1 MTTNSKRLGA
11 IAVLTLAISAMTGCY
26 TVEANLPGTLRNDVK
41 PDQTET
47 VGKVKIEKGNWFFL
61 WGLMGNPP
69 PDFFST
75 ELKQQVK
82 AKGGDGVTGLTYESQ
97 QGCVDLI
104 IGGLTGGC
112 ISPMSF
118 TVSGNIVRVK
128 AAPLP
133 GKSLAQSDGGDA
145 TAKVAQ
151 AY

>member
-1 MTTNSKRLGA
+1 MTTNIKRLGVST
-11 IAVLTLAISAMTGCY
+11 VLALAISALTGCY
-26 TVEANLPGTLRNDVK
+26 TVEANLPGTLRNDLK

-82 AKGGDGVTGLTYESQ
+82 AKGGDGVSGLTYESQ
-97 QGCVDLI
+97 AGCVDLL
-104 IGGLTGGC
+104 IGALTGGC

-128 AAPLP
+128 TSPLP
-133 GKSLAQSDGGDA
+133 GKSLAQSDGADA

>member
-1 MTTNSKRLGA
+1 MTMNIKRLGVST
-11 IAVLTLAISAMTGCY
+11 VLALAISAMTSCY
-26 TVEANLPGTLRNDVK
+26 TVEANLPGTLRNDLK

-47 VGKVKIEKGNWFFL
+47 VGTVKIEKGNWFFL

-82 AKGGDGVTGLTYESQ
+82 AKGGDGVSGLTYESQ
-97 QGCVDLI
+97 AGCVDLI
-104 IGGLTGGC
+104 IGAVTGGC

-128 AAPLP
+128 AAPIP
-133 GKSLAQSDGGDA
+133 GKSLAQGNASA
-145 TAKVAQ
+145 SAERVAQ